1 MNKTF
6 NFHCGI
12 WTSPAVNFLTVTRR
26 PIGDAV
32 QRRIPHRPRTQIAIL
47 VALSSVWA
55 VEEVTR
61 DSLMS
66 SL

>member
-1 MNKTF
+1 MK
-6 NFHCGI
+6 C
-12 WTSPAVNFLTVTRR
+12 VTRR

-32 QRRIPHRPRTQIAIL
+32 QRRIPHRPRTKIAIL

>member
-1 MNKTF
+1 MSNL
-6 NFHCGI
+6 NF
-12 WTSPAVNFLTVTRR
+12 VTRR

-32 QRRIPHRPRTQIAIL
+32 QRRIPHRPRTKTAIL

>member
-1 MNKTF
+1 MKMSLVNAEQIRTF
-6 NFHCGI
+6 RKI
-12 WTSPAVNFLTVTRR
+12 VTRR

-32 QRRIPHRPRTQIAIL
+32 QRRIPHRPRTKIAIL